1 MSARG
6 RTRRWVARRA
16 LGAAAGAA
24 LALAACGGRRE
35 AGRRAPDAGVT
46 TPVAPAEVTVA
57 LLPLGKASLDEFGWR
72 SGPGAAAFA
81 RALAAEQRG
90 DLAAVEREASAALA
104 ADAGH
109 LEAAWLAAVA
119 RARLGKTAE
128 VLAPL
133 EIAAAGDWAKWGERS
148 LELTALAGFRATP
161 TGRGWVRA
169 AEGYRAALAALTARA
184 VIVVGA
190 RPGRGA
196 GVGREL
202 YAVDPDAGR
211 WVRLTRSGGVVAGAL
226 PAPGAPLVAYV
237 TASRA
242 GRKDGW
248 GQVTIGVVDL
258 ATGKASREVALADLR
273 GVVLA
278 WRARPDGPA
287 LEAQLDSGHGKPT
300 AIAIDWR
307 HGKRAPVA
315 KPAAFRGDRLEL
327 GGGAAARRRLPI
339 AGLTAD
345 WDDRGTASAVRL
357 ERTGKVVTE
366 PGGGMIDGESA
377 ALSPDRARLV
387 FGTALEPP
395 CDDDDER
402 RLMIADVA
410 TGRVRALAKGT
421 VAAPVWLDADR
432 VAFVDGDVV
441 TVVAVAT
448 GKVVAR
454 VAGGAGVATTA
465 VGPRRRCDA
474 EPPPFAEPDPAPDD
488 PGFDDVDEA
497 PDEAPDARTP
507 TPGDGGAPPPDDPD
521 AGS

>member
-6 RTRRWVARRA
+6 RIRRRVARRA
-16 LGAAAGAA
+16 LGVTAAAVA
-24 LALAACGGRRE
+24 LACAACGGRKDGARP
-35 AGRRAPDAGVT
+35 APDAGIAVAA
-46 TPVAPAEVTVA
+46 APAEVTVA
-57 LLPLGKASLDEFGWR
+57 LRPLGKASLDEFGWR
-72 SGPGAAAFA
+72 SGPGAAAFE
-81 RALAAEQRG
+81 RALAAEKHG

-119 RARLGKTAE
+119 RARLGRTAD

-148 LELTALAGFRATP
+148 LELAALADFRDTP

-169 AEGYRAALAALTARA
+169 ADGYRAAVAAMTARA

-202 YAVDPDAGR
+202 YAVDPDGGR
-211 WVRLTRSGGVVAGAL
+211 WLRLTRSGGVVAGAL

-237 TASRA
+237 TASRG
-242 GRKDGW
+242 GRRDGW
-248 GQVTIGVVDL
+248 GAVTIGVVDL
-258 ATGKASREVALADLR
+258 TTGRASREVALADVHGL
-273 GVVLA
+273 VLA
-278 WRARPDGPA
+278 WRDRPDGPA
-287 LEAQLDSGHGKPT
+287 LEAQVDLGRGKPS
-300 AIAIDWR
+300 AIAIDWK
-307 HGKRAPVA
+307 HGKRAPLS
-315 KPAAFRGDRLEL
+315 KAAPFRGDRLEL

-345 WDDRGTASAVRL
+345 WDDRGTASAARL

-366 PGGGMIDGESA
+366 PGGALIDGESA

-387 FGTALEPP
+387 FVTALEPP
-395 CDDDDER
+395 CDEDDER

-421 VAAPVWLDADR
+421 VAAPVWIDADR
-432 VAFVDGDVV
+432 VAYADADAV

-454 VAGGAGVATTA
+454 IAGGAGVATTA
-465 VGPRRRCDA
+465 TGPRRRCDA
-474 EPPPFAEPDPAPDD
+474 EPPPFAEPDPQPDD
-488 PGFDDVDEA
+488 PGFGDDEA
-497 PDEAPDARTP
+497 DL
-507 TPGDGGAPPPDDPD
+507 DGGAAPADDPD
-521 AGS
+521 AGT